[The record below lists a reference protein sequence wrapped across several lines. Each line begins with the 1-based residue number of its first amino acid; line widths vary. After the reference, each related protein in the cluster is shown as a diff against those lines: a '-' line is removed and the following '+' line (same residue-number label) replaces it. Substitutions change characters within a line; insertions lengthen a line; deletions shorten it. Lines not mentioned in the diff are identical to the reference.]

1 MESKYISLF
10 ALVCIVVATVLILP
24 SESTPLTKELE
35 GKAHLT
41 DSAPVD
47 TNRQGRQYFGYPMG
61 GFGGSSASASASA
74 SSSGGGYGMGGY
86 PMMKKKNYNGYL
98 SHYMFVKRAKSESRD
113 LFEYFLEEISKL
125 RFDPDEEGVAIEE
138 VEPLVFTDS
147 ESEEEIE

>member
-1 MESKYISLF
+1 MHPELPPVRSFRVMDHWNRNFMLIILVVVSLVGRAWFRSYRPDRADWVPSYMYIGIEYNFLF
-10 ALVCIVVATVLILP
+10 
-24 SESTPLTKELE
+24 
-35 GKAHLT
+35 
-41 DSAPVD
+41 
-47 TNRQGRQYFGYPMG
+47 R
-61 GFGGSSASASASA
+61 
-74 SSSGGGYGMGGY
+74 
-86 PMMKKKNYNGYL
+86 KKKNYNGYL